1 MVGQPEAWMAVA
13 AVVGLAVTLAT
24 VGARVALLL
33 GRMNDSVRSLNESM
47 KAVLSHIG
55 DHETRI
61 SRLEGHDDHRGTAA

>member
-13 AVVGLAVTLAT
+13 AVVALVITLA
-24 VGARVALLL
+24 GIGGRVALLL
-33 GRMNDSVRSLNESM
+33 GRMTDSVRSLNESM

-61 SRLEGHDDHRGTAA
+61 SRLEGHEDHR

>member
-13 AVVGLAVTLAT
+13 AVVTMAVTVAV

-33 GRMNDSVRSLNESM
+33 GRMNDSVKSLNESM
-47 KAVLSHIG
+47 KSVLVHIG

-61 SRLEGHDDHRGTAA
+61 SRLEGHEDHR